1 MHMQAE
7 DNTHPVVPVRPMGSP
22 RFDAVLGIVGDVLQQ
37 HQRHLPDELVI
48 NRDLYGRVRLLAPA
62 EARQHREQAAALQAI
77 ADELESRLGAH
88 GYPAERALIWEH
100 DLAAAHDE
108 GFCAY
113 PLPDAHLPG
122 VIVVD
127 RFADGSSWSNIVP
140 VAEGSSK
147 RIVYYSLEGGVG
159 RSTALAVTARHLAE
173 QGLRVLVADL
183 DLPSPTLSTTLLPA
197 AARPPAGVVDWLAED
212 LVGTGEPLL
221 PDLHANLPE
230 AGNGAV
236 VVLPAHGSNPG
247 DYLGKLGRITR
258 PRVREDGTRETWAA
272 RVDHLLTVLERRHRI
287 DVTLIDACAGLDR
300 IAADTIATLRAH
312 KVLLFATAA
321 EHTWDGYQLLLSHW
335 RTAGTL
341 SNIGGRLQF
350 VATQIPPI
358 QGAEDLRR
366 LNMRAEDLLNDA
378 LNEASSDSSTTHGR
392 LRVWPVAWDTTL
404 IPGAGPLHEA
414 SQPGHSTKDTYREM
428 LHGIAS
434 FLMPS
439 RDSRS

>member
-1 MHMQAE
+1 M
-7 DNTHPVVPVRPMGSP
+7 
-22 RFDAVLGIVGDVLQQ
+22 
-37 HQRHLPDELVI
+37 
-48 NRDLYGRVRLLAPA
+48 
-62 EARQHREQAAALQAI
+62 
-77 ADELESRLGAH
+77 
-88 GYPAERALIWEH
+88 
-100 DLAAAHDE
+100 
-108 GFCAY
+108 
-113 PLPDAHLPG
+113 
-122 VIVVD
+122 VD

-140 VAEGSSK
+140 VAEGPPK

-197 AARPPAGVVDWLAED
+197 AARPPSGVVDWLAED

-230 AGNGAV
+230 AGHGAV
-236 VVLPAHGSNPG
+236 VVLPAHGSDPG

-272 RVDHLLTVLERRHRI
+272 RVDHLVTVLERRHRI

-341 SNIGGRLQF
+341 SSIGGRLQF

-366 LNMRAEDLLNDA
+366 LNVRAEDLLNDA
-378 LNEASSDSSTTHGR
+378 LNEASSDSSTTHGG

-404 IPGAGPLHEA
+404 IQGAGSLHEA
-414 SQPGHSTKDTYREM
+414 SQPGHSTKDAYREM

-434 FLMPS
+434 FLTPS
-439 RDSRS
+439 RDTRSRVPDSPGEHTYATSIVAIMPASSWSRMWQW